1 MENSCL
7 KQETYPLLSPVMES
21 ELLLEPW
28 PLLKN
33 SKGSTPMVSTPS
45 FWREEFQ
52 DLRDWCVDPQSISR
66 SNISRSPQGQRDYP
80 TGEDITTKISGV
92 KDNYYNLSNI
102 KSEFGES
109 TGIGDSWTVE
119 NNIES
124 IGMSFERSQ
133 PLGQDQFN
141 TTMDISNVWMDLTPA
156 TNTDEQQAAT
166 STKFIPNINKSI
178 PDSSFQ
184 MIGENFD
191 NWFPITT
198 NVNDF
203 SRNDLVNINQ
213 SNYDPTTLDSYQ
225 STSANSTVQEQET
238 QLLADGL
245 LTTDLEFESF
255 DLLSYVCEES
265 GQSLMNKS
273 KTTTLEI
280 VEPSQVVNTN
290 KRKSSKENKSVQ
302 VKAKTEP
309 VVPPLKISL
318 KATKPPIKKRRISK
332 DVDQESGNYTDSDSD
347 SQTSDY
353 SYRELRE
360 KNNKASR
367 KSRINKKV
375 KEAEMMK
382 KANDLEKANAI
393 LKMKAKELERLV
405 IAMRKTLLQLALKK
419 ES

>member
-28 PLLKN
+28 PPLKN

-45 FWREEFQ
+45 FWKEDFQ
-52 DLRDWCVDPQSISR
+52 DLSDWCVDPQSISR
-66 SNISRSPQGQRDYP
+66 FNIPRSPQGQRDYP
-80 TGEDITTKISGV
+80 IGEDIKTKISGV

-109 TGIGDSWTVE
+109 TEISDSWTVK

-124 IGMSFERSQ
+124 AEMSFGGSQ

-156 TNTDEQQAAT
+156 TNTYEQQAAN

-178 PDSSFQ
+178 PDSSFE
-184 MIGENFD
+184 MNGENFD

-198 NVNDF
+198 NVGDF
-203 SRNDLVNINQ
+203 PCNDLVNINQ
-213 SNYDPTTLDSYQ
+213 PNYNPTTLDNYQ
-225 STSANSTVQEQET
+225 STSANSTVEEQET
-238 QLLADGL
+238 QLLADNL
-245 LTTDLEFESF
+245 LTDLEFQSF
-255 DLLSYVCEES
+255 DLLTYVCEEN

-273 KTTTLEI
+273 ETTASEI

-290 KRKSSKENKSVQ
+290 KRKSSKENKSIH

-318 KATKPPIKKRRISK
+318 KATKSPIKKRRISK
-332 DVDQESGNYTDSDSD
+332 DVDQESGNYTDTDSD

-393 LKMKAKELERLV
+393 LKMKAKELEKLV
-405 IAMRKTLLQLALKK
+405 IAMRETLLQLALKK